1 LVAIGV
7 HLRANSLFLAADKR
21 ESLAAI
27 RDSLVCQAQQGIATS
42 AHLDGDV
49 P

>member
-27 RDSLVCQAQQGIATS
+27 RDPLVRQGQQGIAAS
-42 AHLDGDV
+42 AHLDSDV

>member
-27 RDSLVCQAQQGIATS
+27 RDPLVCQPQQRIAAP
-42 AHLDGDV
+42 AHLDGDF